1 MSSNQNREEEARAIL
16 EKIYPSELVEEEMNA
31 LHSSIE
37 EEKADQEA
45 MGSNIFQRVNQAV
58 KNDVVRR
65 GLYAGVTVQ
74 VVQQFVG
81 INTVMYYSPSIVQ
94 FAGFAS
100 KKTALALSL
109 ITSGLNAVG
118 SVISMMF
125 VDRKGRRSLMII
137 SLIGIITCL
146 VALSVVF
153 FQVASHAPLIDRL
166 ESNSFGRNATCPA
179 YLRQQSP
186 SSWNCMDCLK
196 GTECAFCTNSAGK
209 VSFFFFHLF
218 YYYLTTMNSADL
230 PK

>member
-1 MSSNQNREEEARAIL
+1 MNQNREVEARAIL
-16 EKIYPSELVEEEMNA
+16 EKIYPKEEVEEEIKA
-31 LHSSIE
+31 LQSSIE

-45 MGSNIFQRVNQAV
+45 LGSNIFQRVKQAV

-94 FAGFAS
+94 FAGYAS

-118 SVISMMF
+118 SIISMMF
-125 VDRKGRRSLMII
+125 VDRKGRRTLMII
-137 SLIGIITCL
+137 SLFGIITCL

-153 FQVASHAPLIDRL
+153 FQVASHAPLISSF
-166 ESNSFGRNATCPA
+166 ESNSYGRNTTCPA
-179 YLRQQSP
+179 YLRDQHS

-196 GTECAFCTNSAGK
+196 ATDCAFCTSSTGQ
-209 VSFFFFHLF
+209 VSFFFPHLF
-218 YYYLTTMNSADL
+218 YTA
-230 PK
+230 KEI